1 MAINEKNVIIIEN
14 LIKMVET
21 ESKKVQFLTKTILA
35 EISESSFKNH
45 TLEKLIKLLDK
56 QVDNVCIAVE
66 DLSKEALD

>member
-1 MAINEKNVIIIEN
+1 
-14 LIKMVET
+14 MVET